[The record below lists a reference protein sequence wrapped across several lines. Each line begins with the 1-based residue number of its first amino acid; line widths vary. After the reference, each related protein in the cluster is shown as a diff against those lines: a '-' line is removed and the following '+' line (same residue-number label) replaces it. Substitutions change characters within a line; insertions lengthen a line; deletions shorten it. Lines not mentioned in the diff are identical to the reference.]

1 MTTLADIFGQDSA
14 VNWLSQAYAEN
25 RLPHGL
31 IFAGPAGVGKAT
43 TARAL
48 AAVFLCEK
56 PKSAHP
62 PTPCGKCP
70 SCTIFATDNHPDLH
84 VIYKELIR
92 LTKPDSVAKDLAVDV
107 MRDYLLVP
115 AARKPNMGRGKVFII
130 EQADLMNPQA
140 QNACLKTLEEP
151 EGRKLIILLTDQVN
165 SLLPTIRSRCQAIN
179 FGCLPEPLVRKE
191 LEKRGLNKTDAADA
205 AAFTD
210 GSLGVALRW
219 HEEGIIPHAREL
231 RKRIDALIAGKG
243 AQDLPEWL
251 KAAADDYVERQIKRD
266 KATSKTQANR
276 DALMIYF
283 RLAAQRFRSH
293 LAEADDPDQLEH
305 TCAAIDAL
313 ARSEQFLES
322 NVNIPLIFQQL
333 AVTLDR
339 LFVRALH
346 SARQGSQPR

>member
-1 MTTLADIFGQDSA
+1 MINLSDIFGQDTA
-14 VNWLSQAYAEN
+14 INWLSGTYAEN

-31 IFAGPAGVGKAT
+31 IFSGPTGVGKAT

-56 PKSAHP
+56 PKPGNP
-62 PTPCGKCP
+62 PLPCGKCP

-84 VIYKELIR
+84 IIYKELIR

-115 AARKPNMGRGKVFII
+115 AGRKPNMGRGKVFIV
-130 EQADLMNPQA
+130 EQADLMNAQA

-151 EGRKLIILLTDQVN
+151 EGTTLIILLTDQIN
-165 SLLPTIRSRCQAIN
+165 CLLPTIRSRCQTVP

-205 AAFTD
+205 ASFTD
-210 GSLGVALRW
+210 GSLGLALRW
-219 HEEGIIPHAREL
+219 HEEGIIPHARDL
-231 RKRIDALIAGKG
+231 RKRLDALIAGG
-243 AQDLPEWL
+243 GTADLPQWL
-251 KAAADDYVERQIKRD
+251 KTVSDDYVERQIKRD
-266 KATSKTQANR
+266 KAISKTQATR

-283 RLAAQRFRSH
+283 RLASQRFRTH
-293 LAEADDPDQLEH
+293 LEETDDAEELEH

-313 ARSEQFLES
+313 TKSEQFLES

-333 AVTLDR
+333 AVTLEK

-346 SARQGSQPR
+346 PAR